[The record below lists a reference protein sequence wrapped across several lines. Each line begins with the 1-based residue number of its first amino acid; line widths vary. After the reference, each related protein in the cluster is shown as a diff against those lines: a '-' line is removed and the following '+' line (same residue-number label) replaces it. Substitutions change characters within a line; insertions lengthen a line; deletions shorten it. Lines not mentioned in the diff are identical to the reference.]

1 MSGGGPWTLTAVSAQ
16 KGDLAVYESAGR
28 LQGGS
33 DLWRGCSVRW
43 LPAVKPHRQENV
55 QTWRHAL
62 IVIQAVLLAS
72 HVFLPASGE
81 EKARSR
87 ALNMLCHFL
96 LDSSSKTNG
105 YHLSSSLLTCGSSC
119 LWERGHS
126 FSFCPALCS
135 SPRLH
140 TSPSIVISLIC
151 IPRMPCYLFFCVFLF
166 CLMAG
171 GSHSDRNQTTAMTPP
186 A

>member
-1 MSGGGPWTLTAVSAQ
+1 MSGGGPWTLSAVAAR
-16 KGDLAVYESAGR
+16 KGDLAVYGSAGR

-33 DLWRGCSVRW
+33 DLWRGCSVRR

-81 EKARSR
+81 GKARSR

-96 LDSSSKTNG
+96 LDSSSKMNG

-119 LWERGHS
+119 LWECGHS
-126 FSFCPALCS
+126 FFLFVPLSVPLPGCVQALRS
-135 SPRLH
+135 SSRW
-140 TSPSIVISLIC
+140 
-151 IPRMPCYLFFCVFLF
+151 FVFLG
-166 CLMAG
+166 CLVIFSSVFPFFA
-171 GSHSDRNQTTAMTPP
+171 
-186 A
+186 